1 MVASMK
7 AVDSV
12 TEAESA
18 ELPKTARKSRGDDVP
33 GLPSQR
39 RPDDDE
45 GSGDSVQTTSSDS
58 VIFNDDPRF
67 VANNGTPTTAVSP
80 TRNHFR
86 KLRPINTL
94 LRRPYRNSVLKAP
107 PVVST
112 IDLLP
117 TITLQTPTEDGMSH
131 SSPPNSSPTSTE
143 SVKEP
148 SPSDIINHS
157 PLAGLGTICAN
168 PPESLRLSART
179 DSISIPATHSPT
191 PAMDEDP
198 SSPAR
203 TKNAAVSSSA
213 TTHTTEALSIAQE
226 FEKINGGLYSMVYD
240 DMSKPTASRDFDS
253 ELSRSVVSIRST
265 VDANDSLDIDPPM
278 RGRTRVYNPNT
289 TRQRTDRSAPANFR
303 NHRPLAEDRHSFRN
317 FSHPRHNPSEPINLE
332 FWEDKMDELVSKRAA
347 IAQTI
352 DRLVQELAHNGL
364 TRRDSSKTNTRS

>member
-1 MVASMK
+1 MFHSTLDDGGYPELYPRQPHIYDGDRHYLHASDYNLVFK
-7 AVDSV
+7 YPVPVD
-12 TEAESA
+12 
-18 ELPKTARKSRGDDVP
+18 
-33 GLPSQR
+33 
-39 RPDDDE
+39 
-45 GSGDSVQTTSSDS
+45 SSDS
-58 VIFNDDPRF
+58 FYAKLNVWLLGEMHEHKLHLSPCPVSQHLFNTPPDTPAWHTMRF
-67 VANNGTPTTAVSP
+67 LEFEWSLVKPGNKV
-80 TRNHFR
+80 R
-86 KLRPINTL
+86 KGQADTGRL
-94 LRRPYRNSVLKAP
+94 L
-107 PVVST
+107 T

-179 DSISIPATHSPT
+179 DTISIPATHSPT

-226 FEKINGGLYSMVYD
+226 FEKINGGLYSMVHD

-253 ELSRSVVSIRST
+253 ELSRSVFYFV
-265 VDANDSLDIDPPM
+265 
-278 RGRTRVYNPNT
+278 
-289 TRQRTDRSAPANFR
+289 
-303 NHRPLAEDRHSFRN
+303 
-317 FSHPRHNPSEPINLE
+317 E
-332 FWEDKMDELVSKRAA
+332 FVP
-347 IAQTI
+347 
-352 DRLVQELAHNGL
+352 
-364 TRRDSSKTNTRS
+364 